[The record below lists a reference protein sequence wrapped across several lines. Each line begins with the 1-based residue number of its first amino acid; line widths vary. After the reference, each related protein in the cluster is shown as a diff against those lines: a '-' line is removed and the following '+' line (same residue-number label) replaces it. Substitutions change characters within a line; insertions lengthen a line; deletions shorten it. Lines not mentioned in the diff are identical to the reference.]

1 MSSAKMKII
10 LGLAACKAN
19 TTRKEANKS
28 IRFMDE
34 ADHPVSINEAQAK
47 EFALFQKGFGVATAL
62 HLLGI
67 DQENS
72 PSTITASSM
81 MIA

>member
-1 MSSAKMKII
+1 MKII
-10 LGLAACKAN
+10 LGLAAGKAN

-81 MIA
+81 LIA

>member
-1 MSSAKMKII
+1 
-10 LGLAACKAN
+10 
-19 TTRKEANKS
+19 
-28 IRFMDE
+28 MDE

-47 EFALFQKGFGVATAL
+47 EFVLFQRSFGVATTL

-72 PSTITASSM
+72 PSTTTASAMLIS
-81 MIA
+81 

>member
-1 MSSAKMKII
+1 MKII

-47 EFALFQKGFGVATAL
+47 EFVLFQRSFGVATTL

-72 PSTITASSM
+72 PSTTTASAMLIS
-81 MIA
+81 

>member
-1 MSSAKMKII
+1 MKII

-28 IRFMDE
+28 MRFMEE
-34 ADHPVSINEAQAK
+34 ADHPVRIDEAQEK
-47 EFALFQKGFGVATAL
+47 EFALFQRGFGIATAL

-67 DQENS
+67 DQENL
-72 PSTITASSM
+72 PSTTTASVM
-81 MIA
+81 LIA

>member
-1 MSSAKMKII
+1 
-10 LGLAACKAN
+10 
-19 TTRKEANKS
+19 
-28 IRFMDE
+28 MDE

-81 MIA
+81 LIA

>member
-1 MSSAKMKII
+1 MKII

-34 ADHPVSINEAQAK
+34 ADHPVSINKAQAK
-47 EFALFQKGFGVATAL
+47 EFD
-62 HLLGI
+62 LL
-67 DQENS
+67 
-72 PSTITASSM
+72 
-81 MIA
+81 